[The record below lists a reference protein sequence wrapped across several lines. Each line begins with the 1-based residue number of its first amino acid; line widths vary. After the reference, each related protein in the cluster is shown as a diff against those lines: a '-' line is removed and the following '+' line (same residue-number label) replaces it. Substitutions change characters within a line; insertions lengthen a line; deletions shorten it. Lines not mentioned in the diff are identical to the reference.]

1 MSELFPQL
9 DKRLSRRV
17 LRTGMHVPSEQTE
30 LRQVAEV
37 LERLGLVTMAHRQ
50 YVKCVNLADEDY
62 LQVMDS
68 KCEGIIELSDDEPYI
83 CPQCDRTIEYP
94 TVNKAVFEDLRVTI
108 NQEGIANHLFA
119 VLGSLDIVS
128 ELQPI
133 DHIAAKAT
141 LSDGRVLII
150 PIVDYAGP
158 GWRASGQD
166 AHKVHAYVIA
176 SPINQPPREYLER
189 AYHIELADI
198 LTNDRVWLARV
209 LDTAAQ
215 PRNIAFISYS
225 HEDASF
231 VGQLAED
238 LVASGVGVWLD
249 RWEIRVGDSI
259 SDRIQS
265 GLQESD
271 YLLVVLSPNS
281 VNSPW
286 VREELNT
293 ARIRQLELRR
303 VVVLPVLYQ
312 DCEISPLMR
321 DKYYADCREERCKQ
335 GLQELLAVLA
345 PPPEID
351 APMPFHWGQWRAE
364 TPSVS
369 EDAVSRT
376 EANRRKLLA
385 FICDHFDDEELRT
398 LCFDLSVVYGD
409 LPAQG
414 RKNKARELIAHL
426 GRRGRLGE
434 LLELLNA
441 ERPEAF
447 AEADLTM

>member
-1 MSELFPQL
+1 LRVWHERVIS
-9 DKRLSRRV
+9 KRLR
-17 LRTGMHVPSEQTE
+17 
-30 LRQVAEV
+30 
-37 LERLGLVTMAHRQ
+37 
-50 YVKCVNLADEDY
+50 D
-62 LQVMDS
+62 
-68 KCEGIIELSDDEPYI
+68 
-83 CPQCDRTIEYP
+83 
-94 TVNKAVFEDLRVTI
+94 
-108 NQEGIANHLFA
+108 
-119 VLGSLDIVS
+119 
-128 ELQPI
+128 
-133 DHIAAKAT
+133 
-141 LSDGRVLII
+141 
-150 PIVDYAGP
+150 

-166 AHKVHAYVIA
+166 AHKVHAYVVA

-231 VGQLAED
+231 VDQLAED

-286 VREELNT
+286 VHEELNA
-293 ARIRQLELRR
+293 ARFRQLESRR

-312 DCEISPLMR
+312 DCEIPPLMT
-321 DKYYADCREERCKQ
+321 DKYYADCREERYRR

-345 PPPEID
+345 PPPEIG
-351 APMPFHWGQWRAE
+351 APVPFHWGQWRAE

-398 LCFDLSVVYGD
+398 LCFDLGVAYDD

-426 GRRGRLGE
+426 ERRGRLGE

-441 ERPEAF
+441 ERP
-447 AEADLTM
+447 